1 MTTEKEESLKPIS
14 FATPHATTML
24 ALAAMKRTSM
34 LARHMTAAAGNPKVF
49 FDIEI
54 DQKETGRIVMEV
66 ML

>member
-1 MTTEKEESLKPIS
+1 
-14 FATPHATTML
+14 ML

-34 LARHMTAAAGNPKVF
+34 LARHMTAAAGANPKVF

>member
-1 MTTEKEESLKPIS
+1 
-14 FATPHATTML
+14 ML
-24 ALAAMKRTSM
+24 ARAAMKRTSM